1 VTAVI
6 PPGRFGALERVGNSV
21 RAFTEKPPGDGA
33 TINGGFFVLSPRVL
47 DRIDG
52 DDCVWEQAPL
62 RGLAADDQL
71 RAFDHRGFWHPM
83 DTPRDRDVLEGLWQ
97 DGTAPWKQW

>member
-1 VTAVI
+1 VV
-6 PPGRFGALERVGNSV
+6 PPGRFGALERDGTSV
-21 RAFTEKPPGDGA
+21 HAFTEKPPGDGA

-52 DDCVWEQAPL
+52 DDCIWEQAPL
-62 RGLAADDQL
+62 RGLAADNQL
-71 RAFDHRGFWHPM
+71 RAFDHHGFWHPM

-97 DGTAPWKQW
+97 SGSAPWKNW